1 MSAGRRGLPR
11 RATTR
16 FSSLVTGGADAA
28 PGRRLEVMQLLPMAK
43 EALRPLAGGVV
54 HVCAEGRGCPLLKAV
69 ATQAGSGRHV
79 GPSLNFVRLPCN
91 VPPNLLKAA
100 EQVRLMAGVTR
111 HSLMLTALPLS
122 PGYAHRMARPAEA
135 RIFLHEVI
143 GTGNSEYPQP
153 DGHHAQGRQNH
164 EP

>member
-11 RATTR
+11 RATAR
-16 FSSLVTGGADAA
+16 FSPLVTGGADAA
-28 PGRRLEVMQLLPMAK
+28 PGRRLEVVELLPMAE

-54 HVCAEGRGCPLLKAV
+54 HVCAEGRGCRLLRAV
-69 ATQAGSGRHV
+69 AAQAGSGRHV
-79 GPSLNFVRLPCN
+79 GPSLDFVRVPCN

-122 PGYAHRMARPAEA
+122 PGYPHRMARPAEA
-135 RIFLHEVI
+135 RIVLHEVI
-143 GTGNSEYPQP
+143 GTGNSECSQP
-153 DGHHAQGRQNH
+153 DGRHAQGRQNH